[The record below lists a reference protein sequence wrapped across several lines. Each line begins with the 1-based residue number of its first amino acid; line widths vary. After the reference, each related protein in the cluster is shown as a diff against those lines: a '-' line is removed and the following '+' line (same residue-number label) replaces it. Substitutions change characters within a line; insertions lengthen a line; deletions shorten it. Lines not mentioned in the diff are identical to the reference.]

1 MIRSYNPPRIVL
13 TEQKL
18 KKNMSFEQDRNDD
31 AAEFENWFE
40 GVDLVPEMPSRGDL
54 LDGVVAAITNSEVL
68 VSIGAKSEG
77 VIPGYE
83 LDKLDDATREG
94 IVEGSTIRVYVVNP
108 EDNSGNIA
116 LSILKAKE
124 FEDWDYAENLSKT
137 QEVFNGVVTGYNK
150 GGLIVE
156 VGQLRG
162 FVPASQISA
171 DRRREV
177 GQSPNNKW
185 AGMQGDDIMV
195 KVIEVDRSRNRLI
208 LSERAASKEIKAI
221 KRRELFS
228 VLTIGDVREGRIISL
243 ADFGVF
249 VDIGGADGLV
259 HLSELTW
266 KHIDHP
272 KEMFKVGQKVE
283 VEILNIDHDK
293 GRIALSMKRREADP
307 WDTVVTRYKV
317 GQLVRGQIT
326 RLTKFG
332 AFARILGDEA
342 IEGLV
347 HVSEISAHKRIMH
360 PKEMIGV
367 GEQHTL
373 RVIKIDPESRRLGLS
388 IKEVDSPKYAEMD
401 MEFFMSSMDDG
412 GSDDA
417 AAEDGGEA

>member
-1 MIRSYNPPRIVL
+1 
-13 TEQKL
+13 
-18 KKNMSFEQDRNDD
+18 MSFEQDRSD
-31 AAEFENWFE
+31 AEEFENWFE

-54 LDGVVAAITNSEVL
+54 IDGVVAAISNSEVL

-83 LDKLDDATREG
+83 LDKLDDASREALVDG
-94 IVEGSTIRVYVVNP
+94 ATVRVYVVNP
-108 EDNSGNIA
+108 EDNTGNIA

-124 FEDWDYAENLSKT
+124 FEDWDYAEALSKS
-137 QEVFNGVVTGYNK
+137 QEVFNGTVTGYNK

-195 KVIEVDRSRNRLI
+195 KVIEVDRTRNRLI

-221 KRRELFS
+221 KRRELFAE
-228 VLTIGDVREGRIISL
+228 LETGDVREGRIISL

-272 KEMFKVGQKVE
+272 KELYKVGQKVE
-283 VEILNIDHDK
+283 VEILNIDMEK

-307 WDTVVTRYKV
+307 WDTILERYKN

-347 HVSEISAHKRIMH
+347 HVSEISASKRIVH

-388 IKEVDSPKYAEMD
+388 IKEVDSPRYAEMD

-417 AAEDGGEA
+417 PAEEAAPAADAADTSSEA